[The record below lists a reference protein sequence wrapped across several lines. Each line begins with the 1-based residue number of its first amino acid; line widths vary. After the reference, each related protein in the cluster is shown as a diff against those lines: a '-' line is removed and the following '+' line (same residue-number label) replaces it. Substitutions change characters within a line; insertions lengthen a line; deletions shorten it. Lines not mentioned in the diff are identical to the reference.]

1 MEAKFNHFD
10 EAGNAVMV
18 DVTGKEP
25 TFRAAVA
32 EFGLDQSAELIH
44 NIDNCEPLIDP
55 ASPRCQAGS
64 PFPRTGKIA
73 AGGSFRE
80 L

>member
-1 MEAKFNHFD
+1 MEAKLNHFD

-32 EFGLDQSAELIH
+32 EGTIRVSRPVLDAIVGAPPPRGT
-44 NIDNCEPLIDP
+44 CWAWPVWP
-55 ASPRCQAGS
+55 ASR
-64 PFPRTGKIA
+64 R
-73 AGGSFRE
+73 
-80 L
+80 

>member
-1 MEAKFNHFD
+1 MEAKLNHFD

-32 EFGLDQSAELIH
+32 EGTIRVSRPVLEAIVEGTAANWGWPVWL
-44 NIDNCEPLIDP
+44 
-55 ASPRCQAGS
+55 GS
-64 PFPRTGKIA
+64 R
-73 AGGSFRE
+73 R
-80 L
+80 

>member
-1 MEAKFNHFD
+1 MEAKLNHFD

-32 EFGLDQSAELIH
+32 EGTIRVSRPD
-44 NIDNCEPLIDP
+44 D
-55 ASPRCQAGS
+55 
-64 PFPRTGKIA
+64 
-73 AGGSFRE
+73 
-80 L
+80 

>member
-1 MEAKFNHFD
+1 MEAKLNHFD

-32 EFGLDQSAELIH
+32 EGTIRVSRPVLEAIVE
-44 NIDNCEPLIDP
+44 
-55 ASPRCQAGS
+55 G
-64 PFPRTGKIA
+64 TA
-73 AGGSFRE
+73 AKGDVR
-80 L
+80 